1 MAQEFHASLSVTLP
15 ETPAGMA
22 TAAAALLVSW
32 AELVEK
38 MSEGNPAMKSQF
50 GINETRAKSAGEPAT
65 TGAKRGR
72 KPRLQGLQ
80 AVRVPGSPLQDEDPD
95 EAA

>member
-22 TAAAALLVSW
+22 TAAAALLASW

-38 MSEGNPAMKSQF
+38 MSEGNPGMKSQF
-50 GINETRAKSAGEPAT
+50 GINETRSKSGGEPAT

-72 KPRLQGLQ
+72 KAKQPTVSTPSLV
-80 AVRVPGSPLQDEDPD
+80 ADEDPD

>member
-15 ETPAGMA
+15 EEPAGMA
-22 TAAAALLVSW
+22 TTAAAILTSW

-38 MSEGNPAMKSQF
+38 LGEGNPGMKSQF
-50 GINETRAKSAGEPAT
+50 GINETRAKSAAEPAARAP
-65 TGAKRGR
+65 GKRRGR
-72 KPRLQGLQ
+72 PPLQ
-80 AVRVPGSPLQDEDPD
+80 AVQVPMLPVQDDDPD